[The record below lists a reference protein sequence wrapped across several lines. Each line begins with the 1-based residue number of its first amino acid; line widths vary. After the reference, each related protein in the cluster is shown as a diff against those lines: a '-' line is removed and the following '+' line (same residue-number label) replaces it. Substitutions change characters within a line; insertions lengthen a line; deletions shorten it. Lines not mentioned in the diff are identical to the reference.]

1 MCIGLGL
8 LFKHRPLAKQRML
21 CDAAPSTVDTLKTVL
36 ASWTGSCDCALIFAA
51 YVSHHLLLPAA
62 LLHADVTHE
71 ANTLP
76 QADFT
81 IST

>member
-21 CDAAPSTVDTLKTVL
+21 CDAAPSTADTLETVL
-36 ASWTGSCDCALIFAA
+36 ASWTGVCHCVNFAA

-62 LLHADVTHE
+62 PLHADVTHE

-76 QADFT
+76 RADFT
-81 IST
+81 ISA